1 MRHDLIPRAG
11 DLRVISRMQ
20 KVREFGGCRDLYDQ
34 WKEASDRAGLTD
46 LHFHDLRGTAVTM
59 LAEAGCTIPEIAAI
73 TGHSL
78 KTVNTILE
86 KYLSR
91 TRALAE
97 AAMEKFENAPATGFA
112 NRLQTAVNPKPS
124 KPAK

>member
-1 MRHDLIPRAG
+1 
-11 DLRVISRMQ
+11 
-20 KVREFGGCRDLYDQ
+20 
-34 WKEASDRAGLTD
+34 
-46 LHFHDLRGTAVTM
+46 M
-59 LAEAGCTIPEIAAI
+59 LAEAGCTVPEIASI

-97 AAMEKFENAPATGFA
+97 AAMAKFENAPATDFA
-112 NRLQTAVNPKPS
+112 NRLQTAVNPKPL